1 MKNYWI
7 ALVILIGTCL
17 MSCNREDLATSTST
31 EEAAEVMTL
40 SAARV
45 AVAAD
50 SVTKQKCKGKLTA
63 VDISTLSSAITTYIQ
78 QTYPTATIKL
88 AASDEKG
95 NLIVG
100 ITVDNKPKALLFTAA
115 GVFVQELSHYQKQA
129 KLTEVALADLP
140 TSITTYITA
149 HYAGATLEKA
159 GKNADG
165 VYFVAIKS
173 GNSIKVLR
181 FDASGTFVEE
191 LAKEARPKKR
201 H

>member
-7 ALVILIGTCL
+7 AFVLLLSTGL
-17 MSCNREDLATSTST
+17 MSCNREDVTTSTT
-31 EEAAEVMTL
+31 DEAAEVLTL

-63 VDISTLSSAITTYIQ
+63 LEVSALPATVTAYVQ
-78 QTYPTATIKL
+78 QTYPTASIKL
-88 AASDEKG
+88 AATDEKG

-100 ITVDNKPKALLFTAA
+100 ITVDSQPKALLFTAA
-115 GVFVQELSHYQKQA
+115 GAFVQELSHYHKKA
-129 KLTEVALADLP
+129 KLTEVTLTDLP
-140 TSITTYITA
+140 ASITTYITTN
-149 HYAGATLEKA
+149 YAGATLQKA

-165 VYFVAIKS
+165 AYFVAIKS
-173 GNSIKVLR
+173 GDSMKVLR
-181 FDASGTFVEE
+181 FDANGTFVEE
-191 LAKEARPKKR
+191 LVKEARPKKR